1 MLMKAN
7 ILFICGSLN
16 QTTMMHKISLS
27 LPMHDCFFTPF
38 YAEGLIGQ
46 CSRMGLLDF
55 TILGGKHAQ
64 NTKQYLAQ
72 ERLPID
78 FGGQSRRYD
87 LVVTCTDLIMQNN
100 IRSGRI
106 VLVQEGMI
114 LPEGALYYFV
124 RYLGMPR
131 FLANTAATGL
141 SNAYDIFCVASPGY
155 RELFIQRGVNPDKI
169 VVTGIPNFDNA
180 ASYLNNNFPHRNYVL
195 ATTTS
200 ARETGMRAD
209 RIAFIH
215 KVKQIAAGREILFK
229 LHPNENI
236 ERAKAEIEKII
247 PEATIYTT
255 GNVHEMIANCDE
267 MVTELS
273 SVVFTALALG
283 KKIHADFDLQSLRDL
298 MPIQNGGTSA
308 QNIARICEEL
318 LEQPMPQAQRSSW
331 SFSRLFKLPAR
342 ATAE

>member
-7 ILFICGSLN
+7 LLFICGSLN
-16 QTTMMHKISLS
+16 QTTMMHQISRC
-27 LPMHDCFFTPF
+27 LPSHESFFTPF

-55 TILGGKHAQ
+55 TILGGKHAK
-64 NTKQYLAQ
+64 NTQQYLTQ
-72 ERLPID
+72 ERLPVD

-87 LVVTCTDLIMQNN
+87 LVVTCTDLIVQNN
-100 IRSGRI
+100 IRSGRM

-114 LPEGALYYFV
+114 LPEGPLYTLV

-155 RELFIQRGVNPDKI
+155 RELFIRKGVNPNKI
-169 VVTGIPNFDNA
+169 AVTGIPNFDNA
-180 ASYLNNNFPHRNYVL
+180 ASYVNNNFPHRNFVL

-200 ARETGMRAD
+200 AREAYMRAD
-209 RIAFIH
+209 RNAFIR
-215 KVKQIAAGREILFK
+215 KVKRIAAGRDIIFK

-236 ERAKAEIEKII
+236 ERARAEIENII
-247 PEATIYTT
+247 PEAIIYTT

-273 SVVFTALALG
+273 SVVYTGLALG
-283 KKIHADFDLQSLRDL
+283 KKISADFDLKSLRDL

-308 QNIARICEEL
+308 QNIAYICEEL
-318 LEQPMPQAQRSSW
+318 LEQHTPKAQSSGW
-331 SFSRLFKLPAR
+331 SFSRLFKLPAQ
-342 ATAE
+342 ASAK